1 MEHYGAYGQ
10 KDLLRVIK
18 SPLQSSPFQS
28 LPIHTDRSRF
38 IKSVGVVGSSSTR
51 SQFNSTRRKSYLTTA
66 LFDILS
72 IHAMNESQRQ
82 SLLEAIAI
90 SSGILGSNITP
101 QQRTNAFTNLEQF
114 KTYPQR
120 VSACVDMIGCNT
132 LQIAGTGSGNAPI
145 DVTVPG
151 KLYALGVIQEFLKV
165 GYNSLNES
173 DRTQL
178 RTSILTA
185 ARQLAMSTSASDVS
199 SIKMN
204 DSTRILAVKIGSLLA
219 DLALREFPQRWQ
231 TFVSDLFSL
240 WGADASG
247 NNTTGVKICL
257 ECLKL
262 ITEDCTD
269 SDYNAR
275 VRRSSGFTV

>member
-1 MEHYGAYGQ
+1 
-10 KDLLRVIK
+10 
-18 SPLQSSPFQS
+18 
-28 LPIHTDRSRF
+28 
-38 IKSVGVVGSSSTR
+38 
-51 SQFNSTRRKSYLTTA
+51 
-66 LFDILS
+66 
-72 IHAMNESQRQ
+72 MNESQRQ

-90 SSGILGSNITP
+90 SSGIFGSNITP
-101 QQRTNAFTNLEQF
+101 QQRSNAFTNLEQF

-185 ARQLAMSTSASDVS
+185 ARQLAMSTTASDVS

-275 VRRSSGFTV
+275 VRRLSGFTV